1 MYIVSKLIDY
11 ATPRVNPNVNCG
23 LWLTII
29 CQCIFMNYN
38 KYTASQVRD
47 VGNKAGC
54 TSVRPRDIKEIS
66 ALPLHF
72 AVNLKLLLKKKM
84 KSLRICEEREGS
96 KEEQNA
102 TRRISLVV
110 VGFPWWLN
118 GKESTCQC
126 RRHRINP

>member
-1 MYIVSKLIDY
+1 MYIISKFTDY

-29 CQCIFMNYN
+29 CQCRFMNYN
-38 KYTASQVRD
+38 KYTASRVRD

-72 AVNLKLLLKKKM
+72 AVNLKLLLKKKV
-84 KSLRICEEREGS
+84 SL
-96 KEEQNA
+96 
-102 TRRISLVV
+102 
-110 VGFPWWLN
+110 
-118 GKESTCQC
+118 
-126 RRHRINP
+126 